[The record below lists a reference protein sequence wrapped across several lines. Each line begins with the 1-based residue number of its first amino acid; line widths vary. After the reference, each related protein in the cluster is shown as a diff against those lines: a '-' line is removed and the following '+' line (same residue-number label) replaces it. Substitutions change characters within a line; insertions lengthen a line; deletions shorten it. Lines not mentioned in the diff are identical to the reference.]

1 MNNRNLLVKILHRR
15 EQRRKERQGPAF
27 ESSSMADMAFLLLIF
42 FIVTGSFVL
51 RQGIFFSLPSKTA
64 GSVQLLPNQIVEVH
78 PLNEGFRHEGT
89 VLNREGFKKLLGER
103 RDAMKDS
110 VLIIY
115 MGKSVRYERLVDTLS
130 VARETGVTR
139 VSLKNAD
146 KGGGI

>member
-15 EQRRKERQGPAF
+15 ERRRKEDQGPSF
-27 ESSSMADMAFLLLIF
+27 ESASMADMAFLLLIF
-42 FIVTGSFVL
+42 FIVTGSFML

-64 GSVQLLPNQIVEVH
+64 GSVQLFDRQIVEVY

-89 VLNREGFKKLLGER
+89 VLDREKFKELLVTQNRTV
-103 RDAMKDS
+103 KDS
-110 VLIIY
+110 VLVIY

-130 VARETGVTR
+130 VARESGMNR

-146 KGGGI
+146 RGGRT

>member
-15 EQRRKERQGPAF
+15 ERRRREAQGPAF

-64 GSVQLLPNQIVEVH
+64 GAVQLNERQIVEVY
-78 PLNEGFRHEGT
+78 PQNNGFRYESV
-89 VLNREGFKKLLGER
+89 VLDRDGFKKILIAR
-103 RDAMKDS
+103 SDATKDS
-110 VLIIY
+110 VLVIY

-130 VARETGVTR
+130 VARESGMNR

-146 KGGGI
+146 RG